1 MREAQLGAVA
11 PRRQAPLRKEQVCGR
26 KTLGALVCGKG
37 ELRNRA
43 LPRAG
48 TLHRRAGREGQLPC
62 PEVAAAQLRLPLPA
76 RKGEFAVGHLRSVI
90 NIEPHAVPF
99 GEAAGSRVIEAG
111 ARGGN
116 REIQFKEV
124 IAASCGRVVQIT
136 GAGRQQAG
144 LKPQHHPYGSFHHLH
159 RYLHGSFE
167 GQARGSIRRKAS
179 RRRRSGHRNGVAE
192 VLPGRCPGCKDR
204 ALSRFCKSAPPT
216 GRPEPFRR
224 GWEEQEAIRGGR
236 MREMRCRW
244 RERPANSETG
254 AREQKARAEARAEA
268 RGRSGT
274 GTGLAA
280 CPGQAESVGADRVSW
295 SRQGQS
301 EQPVPDGSGSDD
313 SY

>member
-1 MREAQLGAVA
+1 MHGMREAQLGAVA

-144 LKPQHHPYGSFHHLH
+144 LKPQHHPYALFIIFIVIFMVRL
-159 RYLHGSFE
+159 RDRL
-167 GQARGSIRRKAS
+167 AAAS
-179 RRRRSGHRNGVAE
+179 
-192 VLPGRCPGCKDR
+192 
-204 ALSRFCKSAPPT
+204 
-216 GRPEPFRR
+216 
-224 GWEEQEAIRGGR
+224 GGR
-236 MREMRCRW
+236 LPDEGGAVVGTVLRRCSPGDV
-244 RERPANSETG
+244 PAAKIGHYPDSANRHPLQ
-254 AREQKARAEARAEA
+254 A
-268 RGRSGT
+268 GRSRSAG
-274 GTGLAA
+274 GGKSRK
-280 CPGQAESVGADRVSW
+280 QSVAG
-295 SRQGQS
+295 GC
-301 EQPVPDGSGSDD
+301 GK
-313 SY
+313 